1 MIQLKGLKFVTALV
15 LVFIKIESKDK
26 TRYGSFYSSSKG
38 EIIINESDIGNQSIF
53 TAISQSINQSVF
65 TTIMKN
71 IRKSSLKDS
80 GWIIDSVINPLA
92 WSSCK
97 KIPKELGHP
106 RKGLIIIQNTDYI
119 EWSKWCLVRYLNPAD
134 HNPKRITKSNKDF
147 AKTLDFKDIKSP
159 VKIRNIHT
167 QNNKKKEFYQD

>member
-1 MIQLKGLKFVTALV
+1 MTALV

-26 TRYGSFYSSSKG
+26 TRYDSFYSSSKG

-80 GWIIDSVINPLA
+80 GWIIDSAINPLA
-92 WSSCK
+92 
-97 KIPKELGHP
+97 
-106 RKGLIIIQNTDYI
+106 
-119 EWSKWCLVRYLNPAD
+119 
-134 HNPKRITKSNKDF
+134 
-147 AKTLDFKDIKSP
+147 
-159 VKIRNIHT
+159 
-167 QNNKKKEFYQD
+167 